1 MEPKLTPKA
10 DYGFAARD
18 ALAQGLPITKTY
30 EQAKNPDPI
39 STKATYGFAARDMV
53 RNDIPVTENYEEY
66 VGKVVPAPS
75 VISARP
81 AVERL
86 KTDKEML
93 ANIEAGLPIQ
103 TSATKQTAGA
113 VAIPNIVANNP
124 ALSAAVDGLNRTIAG
139 AGGQLSPEQK
149 AVYDQIQESVNKINS
164 AAAEA
169 RMAEAKNDYAG
180 VSTAT
185 KEAATARDE
194 YKTLIDKFMT
204 DSKDLRTKYL
214 ETLSPTSEETNLKNQ
229 IADLEAA
236 AKLGVEAQ
244 YGLGRPLSLST
255 GRAEKVLN
263 QGQIQLQ
270 TLTKKLGIMLDER
283 EAKSKG
289 YATAMEMLQN
299 DFDTQ
304 FKVEEALYKRQNDTL
319 DRASKLSESQRNA
332 MGTLADK
339 FKNIDV
345 DSLTPEAKLAIQKF
359 ATSQGV
365 DVDLAMEII
374 RGAND
379 QQIFDN
385 LLAAKKAEGTA
396 SGSTFGLDPSDP
408 IFGAITGLGSV
419 KAQDAALK
427 RYAGFKASG
436 NQEAA
441 ENYLDSVALSTLSQ
455 GQKEDFGVY
464 SDGQRII
471 NNVLGDLEKFKSTNL
486 NPYKTAIEKLKPLAG
501 LQKDQVWVDIT
512 SQIEQAQARIRR
524 GFFGTA
530 LTGTEKTSADKFL
543 IDFAS
548 DDIAT
553 AETKLKNMRQL
564 ATDIKRRLLNEAS
577 GNFDIEG
584 SGGAT
589 QESKEVDL
597 SDLDFKL

>member
-1 MEPKLTPKA
+1 MEPTLSSKA
-10 DYGFAARD
+10 EYGFAARD
-18 ALAQGLPITKTY
+18 AKNKGLPVTKTY
-30 EQAKNPDPI
+30 EQAIGQAPSNPVIGVSSP
-39 STKATYGFAARDMV
+39 STLQNAGM
-53 RNDIPVTENYEEY
+53 I
-66 VGKVVPAPS
+66 PAPA

-81 AVERL
+81 AVEQL
-86 KTDKEML
+86 KNDKQKL
-93 ANIEAGLPIQ
+93 STIEAGL
-103 TSATKQTAGA
+103 TSPSTSTTNIAT
-113 VAIPNIVANNP
+113 IPNVFNDNP
-124 ALSAAVDGLNRTIAG
+124 ALSSAIASLNQTIAG

-149 AVYDQIQESVNKINS
+149 AQYDRIIESVNKISS
-164 AAAEA
+164 ATADARIAES
-169 RMAEAKNDYAG
+169 KKDYAG

-185 KEAATARDE
+185 QKAETARDE
-194 YKTLIDKFMT
+194 YKTLLDDFMT
-204 DSKDLRTKYL
+204 SSKDLRQKYL

-236 AKLGVEAQ
+236 AKLGADQQ

-255 GRAEKVLN
+255 GRAERLLS

-304 FKVEEALYKRQNDTL
+304 FKVEEALYKRQQDTL
-319 DRASKLSESQRNA
+319 DRASKLSETQRNA

-339 FKNIDV
+339 FKDV
-345 DSLTPEAKLAIQKF
+345 DVDTLTPEAKLAIQKF

-374 RGAND
+374 RGAHD
-379 QQIFDN
+379 QQMFDS
-385 LLAAKKAEGTA
+385 AIAGTKSSTA
-396 SGSTFGLDPSDP
+396 SGETFGLDPSDP

-427 RYAGFKASG
+427 RYAGFKQSG
-436 NQEAA
+436 NEDAA
-441 ENYLDSVALSTLSQ
+441 NKYLDSVALSTLSQ
-455 GQKEDFGVY
+455 AQKDDFGVY
-464 SDGQRII
+464 SDGQKII

-486 NPYKTAIEKLKPLAG
+486 NPYKTAVERLKPLAG
-501 LQKDQVWVDIT
+501 LQKDQTWVDIT

-530 LTGTEKTSADKFL
+530 LTGTEKQSADKFL
-543 IDFAS
+543 IDFAN

-577 GNFDIEG
+577 GKFSIEG
-584 SGGAT
+584 EET
-589 QESKEVDL
+589 QTGKDVDI
-597 SDLDFKL
+597 SDLDFTF

>member
-1 MEPKLTPKA
+1 MEPKLDAKA
-10 DYGFAARD
+10 EYGFAVRD
-18 ALAQGLPITKTY
+18 AKAQGLRVTKNY
-30 EQAKNPDPI
+30 EQATNQKI
-39 STKATYGFAARDMV
+39 SDKAEYGFSARDMV
-53 RNDIPVTENYEEY
+53 RNDMPVTENYEQY
-66 VGKVVPAPS
+66 IGKMVPAPA

-81 AVERL
+81 AVEQL
-86 KTDKEML
+86 KTDKEKL
-93 ANIEAGLPIQ
+93 STIEAGLTQP
-103 TSATKQTAGA
+103 TTGSSMSRTNVA
-113 VAIPNIVANNP
+113 AIPNVFNDNP
-124 ALSAAVDGLNRTIAG
+124 ALSSAINNLNQTIAG
-139 AGGQLSPEQK
+139 AGGQLTPEQK
-149 AVYDQIQESVNKINS
+149 SQYDMILESVNKISS
-164 AAAEA
+164 ATADARLAES
-169 RMAEAKNDYAG
+169 KKDYAG

-185 KEAATARDE
+185 QKAEAARDE
-194 YKTLIDKFMT
+194 YKTLLDDFMT
-204 DSKDLRTKYL
+204 SSKDLRQKYL

-236 AKLGVEAQ
+236 AKIGADQQ
-244 YGLGRPLSLST
+244 YGLGRPLALST
-255 GRAEKVLN
+255 GRAERILN

-270 TLTKKLGIMLDER
+270 TLTKKLGIMIDER

-289 YATAMEMLQN
+289 YSTAMEMLQN

-304 FKVEEALYKRQNDTL
+304 FKIEEALYKRQNDTL
-319 DRASKLSESQRNA
+319 DRAAKLSEAQRNA

-339 FKNIDV
+339 FKDIDV

-374 RGAND
+374 RGAHD
-379 QQIFDN
+379 QQTFDN
-385 LLAAKKAEGTA
+385 VIAGTKASTA
-396 SGSTFGLDPSDP
+396 SGETFGLDPSDP

-427 RYAGFKASG
+427 RYAGFKQSG
-436 NQEAA
+436 NEDAA
-441 ENYLDSVALSTLSQ
+441 NKYLDFVALSTLSQ
-455 GQKEDFGVY
+455 AQKDDFGVY

-486 NPYKTAIEKLKPLAG
+486 NLYKTAVERLKPLAG
-501 LQKDQVWVDIT
+501 LQKDQTWVDIT

-530 LTGTEKTSADKFL
+530 LTGTEKQSADKFL
-543 IDFAS
+543 IDFAN

-577 GNFDIEG
+577 GKFSIEG
-584 SGGAT
+584 EET
-589 QESKEVDL
+589 QTGKDVDI
-597 SDLDFKL
+597 SDLDFSLEYN